1 MKRLSI
7 IVIIG
12 IFIITGCDWQRTS
25 KEPSKN
31 TQNQQ
36 VIKIGYLPITHS
48 ANLMMTKKLLS
59 QYNHPKYKLE
69 LVKFNNWPDLM
80 DALNSGRI
88 DGASTLIEL
97 AMKSKQKGSNI
108 KAVALGH
115 HEGNVIIIGHYQPV
129 LLPGPALVGK
139 SIWTF
144 IVTGEIF
151 QHLAISLWRFVAGF
165 VVALLVA
172 IPLGFL
178 LGRNRW
184 LYNAIEPL
192 FQLIRPIS
200 PIAWAPFVVLWFGIG
215 SLPAIAIIFIA
226 AFFPIVFNTIKGVR
240 DIEPQYLKIAA
251 NLNLTGWSL
260 YRNILFP
267 GAFKQIMAGIH
278 MAVGTS
284 WIFLVSGEMIGAQSG
299 LGFLIVDARNML
311 NLEDVLAAIFFIGLF
326 GFIIDRFISYI
337 EQFILRRFGE

>member
-1 MKRLSI
+1 MTRLTINKI
-7 IVIIG
+7 ILPIIT
-12 IFIITGCDWQRTS
+12 FII
-25 KEPSKN
+25 
-31 TQNQQ
+31 
-36 VIKIGYLPITHS
+36 
-48 ANLMMTKKLLS
+48 
-59 QYNHPKYKLE
+59 
-69 LVKFNNWPDLM
+69 F
-80 DALNSGRI
+80 
-88 DGASTLIEL
+88 
-97 AMKSKQKGSNI
+97 
-108 KAVALGH
+108 LGIW
-115 HEGNVIIIGHYQPV
+115 EMVIIIGHYQPV

-267 GAFKQIMAGIH
+267 GAFK
-278 MAVGTS
+278 
-284 WIFLVSGEMIGAQSG
+284 
-299 LGFLIVDARNML
+299 
-311 NLEDVLAAIFFIGLF
+311 
-326 GFIIDRFISYI
+326 
-337 EQFILRRFGE
+337 